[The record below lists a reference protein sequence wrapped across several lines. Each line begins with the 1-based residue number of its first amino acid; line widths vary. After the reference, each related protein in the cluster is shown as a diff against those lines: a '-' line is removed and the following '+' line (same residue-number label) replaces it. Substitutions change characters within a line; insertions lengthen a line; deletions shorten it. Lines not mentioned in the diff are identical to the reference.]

1 MDVRTLCLGV
11 LSLGNASGYEIK
23 KRLEE
28 SFRHFYDASFGS
40 IYPALNRLQDE
51 GLVDCTHEAQSK
63 RPDKKVYSLTTDGRL
78 TLVRELEEQPNADR
92 IRSEFLVAMMF
103 ADLLPAR
110 HVSDLIDQR
119 IAEHQTC
126 VDELNAK
133 EDCGTAA
140 QRFVAGYGKALYEAA
155 IAYLSDNRHL
165 VESEALLAQVSSDR
179 GGSSEDAQRQ
189 RTNPNHE
196 ARTSS

>member
-40 IYPALNRLQDE
+40 IYPALNRLQDD

-63 RPDKKVYSLTTDGRL
+63 RPDKKVYSLTTEGRL
-78 TLVRELEEQPNADR
+78 ALVRELAEQPSTDR

-110 HVSDLIDQR
+110 HVSDLIDHR
-119 IAEHQTC
+119 IAEHQAC
-126 VDELNAK
+126 VDELKEK
-133 EDCGTAA
+133 EDRATPA
-140 QRFVAGYGKALYEAA
+140 QRFVAGYGRALYEAA

-179 GGSSEDAQRQ
+179 GGASRQ
-189 RTNPNHE
+189 PTRASHE
-196 ARTSS
+196 TRTSS

>member
-28 SFRHFYDASFGS
+28 SFSHFYDASFGS

-51 GLVDCTHEAQSK
+51 GLVDCTHEAQNK
-63 RPDKKVYSLTTDGRL
+63 RPDKKVYNLTTEGRL
-78 TLVRELEEQPNADR
+78 ALVRELGEQPAADR

-110 HVSDLIDQR
+110 HVSDLIDHR
-119 IAEHQTC
+119 IAEHQAC
-126 VDELNAK
+126 VNELQDK
-133 EDCGTAA
+133 EDRGNAA
-140 QRFVAGYGKALYEAA
+140 QRFVAGYGRALYEAA
-155 IAYLSDNRHL
+155 ITYLTDNRHL

-179 GGSSEDAQRQ
+179 GGSNEEAAPQRS
-189 RTNPNHE
+189 RSKPET
-196 ARTSS
+196 RTSS